1 MWADLWLCLFYGF
14 LPGFGRGPGVEA
26 LWLPIPP
33 ACAKGRTYS
42 EDFTCL
48 SQTQA
53 RGRYVPPGTRTA
65 ACPVRSW
72 IKFYLFPPNL
82 RGGTRPWVT
91 QEGGL
96 RAQALRWSGHGQ
108 IFSCLHL
115 I

>member
-1 MWADLWLCLFYGF
+1 M
-14 LPGFGRGPGVEA
+14 EA

-96 RAQALRWSGHGQ
+96 RARALRWSGHGQ